1 MELKASLLNKLVCPV
16 DKCSLTQVASPGIGL
31 TCPHAHFY
39 PVVDGVP
46 IMLTEGASHALP
58 PIMRARTATIADGP
72 LYLDT
77 VLLSD
82 EEKAGIQKLAN
93 KGSAVDPVAA
103 YLVGATNGIA
113 YKHLIGTLSEYPIP
127 EIGLPEG
134 NGKSLLDV
142 GCSWG
147 RWSVAAARKG
157 YKPIG
162 LDPSLGA
169 VMAARRVARDL
180 NVDAE
185 FVVGDARYLPFQSG
199 IFDQAYSYSVLQ
211 HLSCEHATQC
221 LDEIGRVLAEGGR
234 SLVQMPTRYGI
245 RCLYNQVRRGFRD
258 AQGFEVRYWSV
269 PELQHT
275 FSRAIG
281 STAVSVDCFF
291 GIGWQASDAHLMP
304 PIRKAVLRA
313 SQVLTAVARYAPL
326 LKYVAD
332 SVYLDSQKTGL
343 TAMSTAAS
351 P

>member
-16 DKCSLTQVASPGIGL
+16 DKCSLSQVASPGTGL
-31 TCPHAHFY
+31 TCPHGHFY
-39 PVVDGVP
+39 PVIDGIP

-58 PIMRARTATIADGP
+58 PISLARTATIADGP

-77 VLLSD
+77 VLLSE
-82 EEKAGIQKLAN
+82 EEKAGIQELAN
-93 KGSAVDPVAA
+93 RGSVIDPVAA

-113 YKHLIGTLSEYPIP
+113 YKHLIGTLNEYPIP
-127 EIGLPEG
+127 EIRLPEG
-134 NGKSLLDV
+134 NGRNLLDI

-157 YKPIG
+157 YKPVG

-180 NVDAE
+180 NVEAE

-211 HLSCEHATQC
+211 HLSCEHARQC
-221 LDEIGRVLAEGGR
+221 FDEIGRVLAEGGN

-245 RCLYNQVRRGFRD
+245 RCLYNQARRRFRD
-258 AQGFEVRYWSV
+258 TQGFEVRYWKVS
-269 PELQHT
+269 ELQRT

-281 STAVSVDCFF
+281 PTTVSVDCFF
-291 GIGWQASDAHLMP
+291 GIGWQASDAHMMP
-304 PIRKAVLRA
+304 PMRRAVLRA
-313 SQVLTAVARYAPL
+313 SQALTGVAGYLPPL
-326 LKYVAD
+326 KFVAD
-332 SVYLDSQKTGL
+332 SVYLDSQKTIGV
-343 TAMSTAAS
+343 TQHRAAS
-351 P
+351 S